1 MYVQKNGG
9 WRQQIGESTPA
20 LKAEVDALLLFR
32 CWPVRPDVKT
42 WYRGSMIFCILSW
55 VILFLIQAPITMIK
69 NQPPPKGLVP
79 LFYLLSFFFR
89 LLLLLFRLLSQQ
101 ADRYVPLT
109 GFHVKCYTKH
119 LAHVYAVCAHVAH
132 TRPRTYAK
140 LWGCVTP
147 DLNLMQRVCSQS
159 GSPALVPICQR
170 VVYNSRWTKTQKKF
184 ATASRNR
191 LYMLGQIWLY
201 EVRRNKNLELV
212 SQDLLLFTPESK
224 FLNVWAH
231 ICS

>member
-69 NQPPPKGLVP
+69 NQPPPTGFVP

-119 LAHVYAVCAHVAH
+119 PAHVYAVCARVAH

-140 LWGCVTP
+140 LWGCVSCRGSAV
-147 DLNLMQRVCSQS
+147 RVAHQPSCLYVR
-159 GSPALVPICQR
+159 GWFTTR
-170 VVYNSRWTKTQKKF
+170 VERKHKKSLRQQVG
-184 ATASRNR
+184 TD
-191 LYMLGQIWLY
+191 YTG
-201 EVRRNKNLELV
+201 
-212 SQDLLLFTPESK
+212 
-224 FLNVWAH
+224 
-231 ICS
+231 